1 MREAEELAKVFAEI
15 DVMLSWDGGRGFDNF
30 WMDWGAGARESR
42 SGPKLAFLSGDK
54 QRIENYQAIYFM

>member
-30 WMDWGAGARESR
+30 VPERANRVRGQS
-42 SGPKLAFLSGDK
+42 
-54 QRIENYQAIYFM
+54 